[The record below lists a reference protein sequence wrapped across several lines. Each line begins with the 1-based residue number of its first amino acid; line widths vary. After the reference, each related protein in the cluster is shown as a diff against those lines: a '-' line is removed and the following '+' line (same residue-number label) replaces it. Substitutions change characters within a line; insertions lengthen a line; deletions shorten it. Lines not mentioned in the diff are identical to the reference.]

1 MKDIEKSQ
9 KELEK
14 ARKKLEKD
22 REKLEKE
29 KEKQAKKARDE
40 KKPQKMKDFIDDVV
54 KQHNKHRK
62 KHGKVRVV
70 LFTSSYSIIIS
81 AFVFNRACNL
91 RWAT

>member
-62 KHGKVRVV
+62 KHGKVRVC
-70 LFTSSYSIIIS
+70 
-81 AFVFNRACNL
+81 AFHKFIQYNNF
-91 RWAT
+91 